1 MLVRDVM
8 KQPFV
13 IEKDMSLAEAARVMS
28 SKEIG
33 SLLFVSGK
41 SLKGIITERDIIK
54 NFGKGSKVSNVMSK
68 KVITI
73 EPDETVDAALEI
85 MRKNKIKRLPAVEKG
100 KLVGIITLTDVLGQF
115 EDIGEDFFFD

>member
-1 MLVRDVM
+1 M

-100 KLVGIITLTDVLGQF
+100 KLVGIITLTDVLGHF
-115 EDIGEDFFFD
+115 EDIGEDFFF